1 MVGSFQGKLN
11 EETGT
16 RRRHF
21 GFMAV
26 LLGIVI
32 LSFIL
37 GPPVR
42 DLPGSPARLQEAEA
56 ADSSSIEG
64 IENPQHLPVLLEFSL
79 DICMPCRRMKPI
91 LDEVAKEYQSKLL
104 VKILEIE
111 DYPGLTRQFDIRVVP
126 TQIFLDSEGKVLQR
140 HQGFLDK
147 ASLVGVL
154 NQMGIKK

>member
-1 MVGSFQGKLN
+1 MGFFQGRSN
-11 EETGT
+11 GQARI

-26 LLGIVI
+26 LGGIVI
-32 LSFIL
+32 LSFVL

-91 LDEVAKEYQSKLL
+91 LEEVAKEYQNKLL

-111 DYPGLTRQFDIRVVP
+111 DYPDLTRQFDIRVVP
-126 TQIFLDSEGKVLQR
+126 TQIFLDSQGKVFQR
-140 HQGFLDK
+140 HEGFLDK

-154 NQMGIKK
+154 NRMGVKK

>member
-1 MVGSFQGKLN
+1 MGSFQGKVN
-11 EETGT
+11 KQARTWH
-16 RRRHF
+16 RHL

-26 LLGIVI
+26 LGGIVI

-42 DLPGSPARLQEAEA
+42 DLPGSPARGQEAEA
-56 ADSSSIEG
+56 AGSSSIEG
-64 IENPQHLPVLLEFSL
+64 LENPQHLPVLLEFSL

-91 LDEVAKEYQSKLL
+91 LEEVAKEYQSKLL